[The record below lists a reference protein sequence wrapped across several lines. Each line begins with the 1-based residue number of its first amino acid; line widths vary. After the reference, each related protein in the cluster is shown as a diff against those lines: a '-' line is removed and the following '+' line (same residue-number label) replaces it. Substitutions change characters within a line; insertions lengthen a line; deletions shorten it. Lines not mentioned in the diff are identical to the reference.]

1 MKYKFGILITLGAIM
16 MLANVFH
23 RVYFTPEVMSDIAL
37 QQMDKDNGSAP
48 ALALRAHYEAVRI
61 MTLSSVALFVAI
73 TVLLFW
79 SDIKKGVQKLKDGDM
94 LLKKY
99 MILLGLVMTLGFV
112 GCKPVDQQVFVEA
125 GNSDTVFNI
134 EMEGEGEQASLDSE
148 AYLEENLV
156 QARRIQI
163 TYRWISTGRWYNWWS
178 GYYKH
183 NEQIVIVDRKPE
195 TREWT
200 ADVDSGTTAKD
211 EAIWVESRDSVGFS
225 TGISITA
232 RIADKDAA
240 VKFLY
245 NYPATADP
253 ERTIDCSDITG
264 KDDYEVKST
273 SLADI
278 MDVEIRTKV
287 QEVFADESAK
297 YGMDELRAKK
307 TNLLSVLRGD
317 ELPAV
322 LQTSTVQD
330 ENGREVETFEVVPA
344 TEAPEG
350 YVSVVDFF
358 AERGITITAIG
369 MFGGF
374 EYENPDIQTAIDDV
388 FKEQQDK
395 NVAIAEREAAEERKE
410 ALRLKGEGL
419 AAEVEEAALGE
430 AAAIQAVAD
439 AKAYELELLQVNP
452 EMYILLKQL
461 EIESQRLTTWDGR
474 YPSYYIGSPLG
485 MTSESNMNMF
495 LPPPTITE

>member
-1 MKYKFGILITLGAIM
+1 MKYKLGILITLGAIM

-134 EMEGEGEQASLDSE
+134 QMEGEGKQAGLDSQQ
-148 AYLEENLV
+148 YLEENLV
-156 QARRIQI
+156 QARRMPI

-330 ENGREVETFEVVPA
+330 ENGREVETFEVAPA

-350 YVSVVDFF
+350 CVSVVDFF

>member
-1 MKYKFGILITLGAIM
+1 
-16 MLANVFH
+16 
-23 RVYFTPEVMSDIAL
+23 
-37 QQMDKDNGSAP
+37 
-48 ALALRAHYEAVRI
+48 
-61 MTLSSVALFVAI
+61 
-73 TVLLFW
+73 
-79 SDIKKGVQKLKDGDM
+79 M

-134 EMEGEGEQASLDSE
+134 QMEGEGKQAGLDSQQ
-148 AYLEENLV
+148 YLEENLV
-156 QARRIQI
+156 QARRMPI

-178 GYYKH
+178 GYYKY
-183 NEQIVIVDRKPE
+183 NEQVIIVDRQPE

-200 ADVDSGTTAKD
+200 ADENSGTTSKD

-232 RIADKDAA
+232 RIADSAEMPEGGIRDS
-240 VKFLY
+240 VRFLY

-253 ERTIDCSDITG
+253 ERTIDCSDIKG
-264 KDDYEVKST
+264 KDDYEVKTT

-307 TNLLSVLRGD
+307 TNLLAVLRGD
-317 ELPAV
+317 ELPAELKINIV
-322 LQTSTVQD
+322 VD
-330 ENGREVETFEVVPA
+330 ENGREIETFEVVPA